1 MNNKIKE
8 HRKYLERCLNS
19 RSVDAKM
26 VATMTLNESRKNS
39 KGVRVDLIQMVVIE
53 LIKNFK
59 KIKSP

>member
-1 MNNKIKE
+1 
-8 HRKYLERCLNS
+8 
-19 RSVDAKM
+19 M